1 MTTPQRGFD
10 FAEFTSRCTKAQL
23 AMTADDIDAL
33 LLTSEADIRYFTGFM
48 TQFWQSP
55 TRPWFVLIPAS
66 GKPVAIIP
74 SIGVP
79 LMRDCYIGNL
89 QSWPSPAADDDGI
102 NLLISVIRDHLGTS
116 GQLGMMM
123 GRETA
128 IRMPFSDLQTLQG
141 GLDGIAFCDMTDSIQ
156 HIRMVKS
163 PAEQAKLTHVCQI
176 VSGVFAD
183 VPKWAQVGMPLDDL
197 FRQFKIKALKA
208 GVDDVSYLVGSA
220 GPDGYQDIITPPNS
234 RPLAAGDVFMLDTGC
249 VWDGYF
255 SDFDRNFAMHHASD
269 EAHEAHHRLYD
280 ATQAAIDILRPEVTA
295 ADLFFAMDAILR
307 PDQQGDSQYD
317 PNQKISAVK
326 TGDDG
331 VGRYGHGLGTQLT
344 EPPSHTNWDQ
354 TVITA
359 GMTLTLE
366 PSLVY
371 GNGLTM
377 VAEENLLVLEDRVVL
392 LSTRAPRDLP
402 VIPAE

>member
-1 MTTPQRGFD
+1 MTTPQRGFE
-10 FAEFTSRCTKAQL
+10 FAEFATRCTKAQL
-23 AMTADDIDAL
+23 AMAADDIDAI
-33 LLTSEADIRYFTGFM
+33 LLTGEADIRYFTGFM

-141 GLDGIAFCDMTDSIQ
+141 GLDGIAFCDMTDAIQ

-163 PAEQAKLTHVCQI
+163 PAEQAKLTHVCQL

-183 VPKWAQVGMPLDDL
+183 VPKWVQAGMPLDDL
-197 FRQFKIKALKA
+197 FRQFKIKALTA

-220 GPDGYQDIITPPNS
+220 GPDGYRDIIAPPNS

-255 SDFDRNFAMHHASD
+255 SDFDRNFAIHHASD

-307 PDQQGDSQYD
+307 PNQQSNSQHD
-317 PNQKISAVK
+317 PNQTVSAVK
-326 TGDDG
+326 TGDNA

-344 EPPSHTNWDQ
+344 EPPSHTNWDR

-402 VIPAE
+402 VIPAK